1 MTRVRRSDL
10 PIQGVRAS
18 AYTIPTDAP
27 ESDGTLKW
35 SSTTIVVAELTAGGE
50 TGLGYSYGD
59 AAAGDLIRRVLS
71 GVLLGRDAMAIPA
84 LWRRMLQ
91 ALRNIGRPGIGSTA
105 VAAVDV
111 ALWDLKAH
119 LLGVSLV
126 SLLGRAR
133 EQVPVYGSG
142 GFTSYDEERLAQQ
155 LAGWVE
161 AGIAS
166 VKMKVGR
173 EPDRD
178 PHRVRVARQAIG
190 DSAALFVDANGAYE
204 RKQALQLSEEF
215 ASHGVAWLEE
225 PVSSDDLEG
234 LAEIRAAAPS
244 AIEVTAGEYGYD
256 VVYFQRM
263 LTARSVDVLQP
274 DATRCGGITGFLQVA
289 PLSEAH
295 DVPLST
301 HTAPSLHVHLGCAV
315 PAVRHIEYFHDHV
328 RIEQMLFDGVTRPTD
343 GYLAPDRVRT
353 GLGLELKREDAASYR
368 VFDGT
373 AEAA

>member
-1 MTRVRRSDL
+1 MTRVRLVDP
-10 PIQGVRAS
+10 PIQRVRSS

-27 ESDGTLKW
+27 ESDGTLEW
-35 SSTTIVVAELTAGGE
+35 SSTTIVVAELTAGGK
-50 TGLGYSYGD
+50 TGLGYSYAD
-59 AAAGDLIRRVLS
+59 AAAGDLIRRVLADV
-71 GVLLGRDAMAIPA
+71 VLGQDAMAIPA

-91 ALRNIGRPGIGSTA
+91 TLRNIGRPGIGSTA
-105 VAAVDV
+105 IAAVDV

-119 LLGVSLV
+119 LLGVPLV

-142 GFTSYDEERLAQQ
+142 GFTSYDDERLTQQ

-190 DSAALFVDANGAYE
+190 NSAALFVDANGAYE

-215 ASHGVAWLEE
+215 ASQGVTWLEE

-234 LAEIRAAAPS
+234 LAEIRAGVPS
-244 AIEVTAGEYGYD
+244 VIEVTAGEYGYD
-256 VVYFQRM
+256 LFYFERM
-263 LTARSVDVLQP
+263 LAARSVDVLQP

-289 PLSEAH
+289 PLSEAAG
-295 DVPLST
+295 VPLST
-301 HTAPSLHVHLGCAV
+301 HTAPALHVHLGCAV
-315 PAVRHIEYFHDHV
+315 PGVRHIEYFHDHA
-328 RIEQMLFDGVTRPTD
+328 RIEQMLFDGVTVPAD
-343 GYLAPDRVRT
+343 GYLAPDRLRT
-353 GLGLELKREDAASYR
+353 GLGLELKREDAARYR
-368 VFDGT
+368 VFDGI

>member
-1 MTRVRRSDL
+1 MRLLDPPIQRVR
-10 PIQGVRAS
+10 VS

-27 ESDGTLKW
+27 ESDATLEW

-50 TGLGYSYGD
+50 TGLGYSYAD
-59 AAAGDLIRRVLS
+59 AAAGDLIRRVLAN
-71 GVLLGRDAMAIPA
+71 VLLGQDAMAIPA
-84 LWRRMLQ
+84 LWRRMSQ

-105 VAAVDV
+105 IAAVDV

-119 LLGVSLV
+119 LLDLPLV

-142 GFTSYDEERLAQQ
+142 GFTSYDDERLAQQ

-161 AGIAS
+161 GGIAS

-178 PHRVRVARQAIG
+178 PERVRVARQAIG
-190 DSAALFVDANGAYE
+190 DSAALFVDANGGYD

-215 ASHGVAWLEE
+215 ACQGVTWLEE

-234 LAEIRAAAPS
+234 LTEIRVGVPS
-244 AIEVTAGEYGYD
+244 VIEVTAGEYGYD
-256 VVYFQRM
+256 VVYFERM
-263 LTARSVDVLQP
+263 LAARSVDVLQP

-289 PLSEAH
+289 PLSKA
-295 DVPLST
+295 DGVPLST
-301 HTAPSLHVHLGCAV
+301 HTAPALHVHLGCAV
-315 PAVRHIEYFHDHV
+315 PEVRHIEYFHDHARV
-328 RIEQMLFDGVTRPTD
+328 EQMLFDGVTVPTD
-343 GYLAPDRVRT
+343 GYLAPDPSGT
-353 GLGLELKREDAASYR
+353 GLGLELKREDAARYR
-368 VFDGT
+368 VLDGT